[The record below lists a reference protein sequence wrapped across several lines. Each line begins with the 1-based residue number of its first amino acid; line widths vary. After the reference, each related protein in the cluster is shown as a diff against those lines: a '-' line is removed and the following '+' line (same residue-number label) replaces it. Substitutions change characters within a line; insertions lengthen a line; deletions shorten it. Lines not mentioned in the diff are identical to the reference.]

1 MLRIDRPTTLKFSQ
15 SLERKFHSIASSCLR
30 YGLCQELVHSSVIS
44 PATWIFSAATRI
56 DLSTIFFPEKEM
68 SRVHRSQSFVAQ
80 CGAIY
85 QQFWFVICQTIVAIR
100 QWKLGLEV
108 ETSAQASAELWK
120 RLVDF
125 LSARFLYR
133 RSVCDFFIILK
144 RKSV

>member
-44 PATWIFSAATRI
+44 SATWIFSAATRI
-56 DLSTIFFPEKEM
+56 DLSEYIEAKALWRNAALFINNSDLLFAKQLL
-68 SRVHRSQSFVAQ
+68 QSAN
-80 CGAIY
+80 
-85 QQFWFVICQTIVAIR
+85 
-100 QWKLGLEV
+100 EN
-108 ETSAQASAELWK
+108 ETSAEASAELWK

-125 LSARFLYR
+125 SSARFLYR
-133 RSVCDFFIILK
+133 RRVCDFFIILK

>member
-56 DLSTIFFPEKEM
+56 DLSTIFFPGKEM

-85 QQFWFVICQTIVAIR
+85 QQF
-100 QWKLGLEV
+100 
-108 ETSAQASAELWK
+108 
-120 RLVDF
+120 
-125 LSARFLYR
+125 
-133 RSVCDFFIILK
+133 
-144 RKSV
+144 